1 MLYIFNALHCML
13 FLMVD
18 LGLGR
23 LYFELI
29 LQLILDAYIIFYI
42 LQYYDFFHIET
53 YCKYTVY
60 MQTIIH
66 CPLIRKY
73 FSKAN
78 YKFHFVIYV
87 KL

>member
-42 LQYYDFFHIET
+42 F
-53 YCKYTVY
+53 
-60 MQTIIH
+60 
-66 CPLIRKY
+66 
-73 FSKAN
+73 
-78 YKFHFVIYV
+78 
-87 KL
+87 

>member
-1 MLYIFNALHCML
+1 ML

-42 LQYYDFFHIET
+42 FQYYDFFHI
-53 YCKYTVY
+53 KN
-60 MQTIIH
+60 I
-66 CPLIRKY
+66 L
-73 FSKAN
+73 
-78 YKFHFVIYV
+78 
-87 KL
+87 